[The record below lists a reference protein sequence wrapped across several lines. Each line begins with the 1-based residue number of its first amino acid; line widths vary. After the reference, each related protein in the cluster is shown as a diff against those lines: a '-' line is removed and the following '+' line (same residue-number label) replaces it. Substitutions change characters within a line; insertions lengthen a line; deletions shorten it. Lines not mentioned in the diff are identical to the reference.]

1 MKLAAKKIKILSAIM
16 TCVLAITLMA
26 GFPAVKAYAASGT
39 VYSCTLNRCYAH
51 PVTGVIEDSGGE
63 SSYATGQ
70 GMVEGCVY
78 SNGILEVTDDGAYYL
93 TIRMSLMDYTSG
105 HSFQVQNVGDSGWST
120 PSEIGITGNGSD
132 SNGTTADVCMRVPS
146 ENCVVRGSMYVE
158 PMGRDVIFYLYPSN
172 YSEGNNT
179 DMNATMVTAASG
191 TDNSSNNNNNASG
204 AASTDN
210 TSSGNQDNSQAS
222 GSSSL
227 QSSTGSQTSG
237 NASLQSGTG
246 NDKNSNS
253 DSDNAEQSESETGSA
268 PKLQSSITQAAA
280 PASSSGTDSSTLNSA
295 EGLSLSTAQDASD
308 KENVSD
314 TDAAKTSGSSAFQIG
329 LAVTVA
335 GLILI
340 AVAAGIVYFFRR
352 NWRRWGGG
360 EDDEEEYKYRMQQED
375 ERTYE
380 TCCRRIDGCCYGI
393 VHGGLYR
400 SEPGTEK
407 QQ

>member
-1 MKLAAKKIKILSAIM
+1 MKLAAKKNKILSAIM

-39 VYSCTLNRCYAH
+39 VYSCTINRCYAH

-105 HSFQVQNVGDSGWST
+105 HSFQVQSVGDSGWST

-191 TDNSSNNNNNASG
+191 TDNS
-204 AASTDN
+204 
-210 TSSGNQDNSQAS
+210 QAS

-253 DSDNAEQSESETGSA
+253 DSDNAEESESETGSA

-360 EDDEEEYKYRMQQED
+360 EDDEEE
-375 ERTYE
+375 
-380 TCCRRIDGCCYGI
+380 
-393 VHGGLYR
+393 
-400 SEPGTEK
+400 
-407 QQ
+407 

>member
-1 MKLAAKKIKILSAIM
+1 MKLAAKKNKILSAIM

-39 VYSCTLNRCYAH
+39 VYSCAINRCYAH

-172 YSEGNNT
+172 FSEGNST
-179 DMNATMVTAASG
+179 DMKATMVTG
-191 TDNSSNNNNNASG
+191 SS
-204 AASTDN
+204 ASTDEE
-210 TSSGNQDNSQAS
+210 TQASEEGESSDAEVSS
-222 GSSSL
+222 GSSS
-227 QSSTGSQTSG
+227 SSSG
-237 NASLQSGTG
+237 GGNSSLKSSSKD
-246 NDKNSNS
+246 NEEK
-253 DSDNAEQSESETGSA
+253 DSDNKEKDNNSEDGK
-268 PKLQSSITQAAA
+268 KLESSITVTATPEAQET
-280 PASSSGTDSSTLNSA
+280 PSTDSSTLDSA
-295 EGLSLSTAQDASD
+295 SGLSLSTATDVED
-308 KENVSD
+308 TEENAGNN
-314 TDAAKTSGSSAFQIG
+314 TENSSNRIFQIA
-329 LAVTVA
+329 LAVVIS

-340 AVAAGIVYFFRR
+340 GVTAAVVYFFRR
-352 NWRRWGGG
+352 NWRRWGGA
-360 EDDEEEYKYRMQQED
+360 EDDD
-375 ERTYE
+375 E
-380 TCCRRIDGCCYGI
+380 
-393 VHGGLYR
+393 
-400 SEPGTEK
+400 
-407 QQ
+407 

>member
-1 MKLAAKKIKILSAIM
+1 MKLAAKKNKILSAIM

-39 VYSCTLNRCYAH
+39 VYSCTINRCYAH

-253 DSDNAEQSESETGSA
+253 DSDNAEESKSETGSA

-314 TDAAKTSGSSAFQIG
+314 TDAAKTCVLWPISQ
-329 LAVTVA
+329 
-335 GLILI
+335 
-340 AVAAGIVYFFRR
+340 
-352 NWRRWGGG
+352 
-360 EDDEEEYKYRMQQED
+360 K
-375 ERTYE
+375 
-380 TCCRRIDGCCYGI
+380 
-393 VHGGLYR
+393 
-400 SEPGTEK
+400 
-407 QQ
+407 